1 MMTTVKQMSLSAAQ
15 SSKCTFR
22 IKSVLVPVGSDSSSY
37 SINIDDTSVNW
48 STLAWTLLYVKIQVE
63 A

>member
-15 SSKCTFR
+15 FPKCTFR
-22 IKSVLVPVGSDSSSY
+22 IKSSLFPIGSDGSSY
-37 SINIDDTSVNW
+37 LTNIDDTSVNW
-48 STLAWTLLYVKIQVE
+48 STLAWTLLYIKIQVE